1 MSGDLDDI
9 TQEEAEALLNAAQEV
24 VGLATQRGR
33 EITPRHVVASVL
45 AIIETAHASLMAAAV
60 LAKHGAKADAHALEH
75 ALAIAEG
82 HLRHFAQNFIENG
95 VTMIKSGEIPA
106 EMLDAIPA
114 LRPEEKAQ

>member
-1 MSGDLDDI
+1 MKDSLDDI

-75 ALAIAEG
+75 ALHIADG

-95 VTMIKSGEIPA
+95 ITMIESGEIPA
-106 EMLDAIPA
+106 EMVAAIPTLA
-114 LRPEEKAQ
+114 PEEEGP